1 VNESVA
7 AVILAAGKGTRM
19 KSELPKGLH
28 KVCGLPIVELV
39 ARAMSGAGA
48 GRIVLVVGHGA
59 DAMRTAFG
67 DRYEYA
73 IQDEQ
78 LGTGHACKCAMQIL
92 EGFEGSVIVGTGDS
106 PLVTAEAM
114 AALVERRADTGA
126 SMVIGTCLLD
136 DPSGYGRVVRNGE
149 RVSAIVEHND
159 ATPEQRSIKEIN
171 AAFYCFDAAVL
182 REMLPRL
189 SNENAKGEFYL
200 TDLAEMI
207 SSSGGCVETLV
218 FSDSDLMRGVN
229 DRWQLA
235 EAAEI
240 LRKKL
245 LKQHAVNGV
254 TIVDPSTTSVD
265 VDVEIA
271 EDAVIEPMTL
281 LEGFTRV
288 GSNCVIGPMTRITD
302 CEIGDACTIFMS
314 HLSRASVG
322 AGTRIGPYANVRP
335 HTKIGEG
342 VKIGNFVELKN
353 AEVGDKSSLSH
364 LTYVGDATVGAG
376 ANVGAGTITC
386 NYDGF
391 SKHRT
396 EIGDGA
402 FVGSNSTLVAPV
414 TIGEGAFIAAGSV
427 ITEDVPADSLAV
439 GRSRQV
445 IKEGWASRW
454 RSRKS

>member
-19 KSELPKGLH
+19 RSELPKGLH

-59 DAMRTAFG
+59 EAMRTTFG

-78 LGTGHACKCAMQIL
+78 LGTGHACKCAMPAL

-114 AALVERRADTGA
+114 ASLVERRADTGA

-229 DRWQLA
+229 DRWQLT

-254 TIVDPSTTSVD
+254 TIVDPSTTFVD
-265 VDVEIA
+265 VDVEIS
-271 EDAVIEPMTL
+271 EDAVIEPMTV

-314 HLSRASVG
+314 HLSRASIG

-364 LTYVGDATVGAG
+364 LTYVGDATVGIG

-454 RSRKS
+454 RNRKG

>member
-48 GRIVLVVGHGA
+48 GRIVLVVGHGS
-59 DAMRTAFG
+59 DAMRTTFG

-73 IQDEQ
+73 VQDEQ
-78 LGTGHACKCAMQIL
+78 LGTGHACKCAMPAL
-92 EGFEGSVIVGTGDS
+92 EGFGGSVIVGTGDS
-106 PLVTAEAM
+106 PLVTEEAM
-114 AALVERRADTGA
+114 AALVERRKDTGA

-159 ATPEQRSIKEIN
+159 ATPEQRSINEIN

-245 LKQHAVNGV
+245 LKQHAINGV
-254 TIVDPSTTSVD
+254 TIVDPSTTFVD

-271 EDAVIEPMTL
+271 EDAVIEPMTV

-427 ITEDVPADSLAV
+427 ITDDVPADSLAV

-445 IKEGWASRW
+445 IKEGWAARW
-454 RSRKS
+454 RSRKG

>member
-1 VNESVA
+1 MNESVA

-48 GRIVLVVGHGA
+48 GRVVLVVGHGA

-78 LGTGHACKCAMQIL
+78 LGTGHACMCAMRAL

-159 ATPEQRSIKEIN
+159 ATPDQRGIKEIN

-245 LKQHAVNGV
+245 LKQHAVSGV
-254 TIVDPSTTSVD
+254 TIVDPSTTFVD
-265 VDVEIA
+265 VDVEIS
-271 EDAVIEPMTL
+271 EDAVIEPMTV

-314 HLSRASVG
+314 HLSRASIG

-364 LTYVGDATVGAG
+364 LTYVGDSTVGIG

-445 IKEGWASRW
+445 TKEGWASRW
-454 RSRKS
+454 RSRKG

>member
-1 VNESVA
+1 MNERVA

-39 ARAMSGAGA
+39 ARAMQGAGA
-48 GRIVLVVGHGA
+48 NRVIFVVGHGS
-59 DAMRTAFG
+59 DAMRQYFG
-67 DRYEYA
+67 ERYEYA
-73 IQDEQ
+73 DQDEQ
-78 LGTGHACKCAMQIL
+78 LGTGHACKCAL
-92 EGFEGSVIVGTGDS
+92 AALDGFEGSVIVGTGDS

-114 AALVERRADTGA
+114 SALVERKRDTGA
-126 SMVIGTCLLD
+126 AMVIGTCILD
-136 DPSGYGRVVRNGE
+136 DPTGYGRVVRNGN

-159 ATPEQRSIKEIN
+159 ASPGQLGIKEIN
-171 AAFYCFDAAVL
+171 AAFYCFDASVL
-182 REMLPRL
+182 REMLPML
-189 SNENAKGEFYL
+189 SNENVKGEFYL

-218 FSDSDLMRGVN
+218 FDDSDLMRGVN

-235 EAAEI
+235 EAGEI
-240 LRKKL
+240 LRKKV

-254 TIVDPSTTSVD
+254 TIVDPATTFVD
-265 VDVEIA
+265 FDVVIA
-271 EDAVIEPMTL
+271 EDAVIEPMTV
-281 LEGFTRV
+281 LEGFTRI
-288 GSNCVIGPMTRITD
+288 GSNCVIGPMTRISD
-302 CEIGDACTIFMS
+302 CEVGDACSIFMS
-314 HLSRASVG
+314 HLSRATVG
-322 AGTRIGPYANVRP
+322 SGTRIGPYANVRP
-335 HTKIGEG
+335 HTKIGDG

-364 LTYVGDATVGAG
+364 LTYVGDATVGSG

-391 SKHRT
+391 AKHRT

-427 ITEDVPADSLAV
+427 ITEDVPGDALAV

-445 IKEGWASRW
+445 NKEGWASRW
-454 RSRKS
+454 RSRKG

>member
-1 VNESVA
+1 
-7 AVILAAGKGTRM
+7 M

-39 ARAMSGAGA
+39 ARAMQGAGA
-48 GRIVLVVGHGA
+48 QRVVLVVGHGA
-59 DAMRTAFG
+59 DAMRTTFG

-73 IQDEQ
+73 VQEEQ
-78 LGTGHACKCAMQIL
+78 LGTGHACRCALPAL

-114 AALVERRADTGA
+114 AALVARKRDTEA
-126 SMVIGTCLLD
+126 AMVIGTCLLD

-159 ATPEQRSIKEIN
+159 ATPDQRGINEIN
-171 AAFYCFDAAVL
+171 AAFYCFDADVL
-182 REMLPRL
+182 REMLPKL
-189 SNENAKGEFYL
+189 SNSNAKGEFYL

-218 FSDSDLMRGVN
+218 FNDADLMRGVN

-235 EAAEI
+235 EAAKI

-245 LKQHAVNGV
+245 LRQHALNGV
-254 TIVDPSTTSVD
+254 TIVDPGSTYVD
-265 VDVEIA
+265 YDVVIA
-271 EDAVIEPMTL
+271 EDAVIEPMSV
-281 LEGFTRV
+281 LEGFTRI
-288 GSNCVIGPMTRITD
+288 GSNCVVGPMTRITD
-302 CEIGDACTIFMS
+302 CEIGDACTVFMS

-353 AEVGDKSSLSH
+353 AQVGDGSSLSH
-364 LTYVGDATVGAG
+364 LTYVGDATVGTG
-376 ANVGAGTITC
+376 ANIGAGTITC

-391 SKHRT
+391 AKHQT
-396 EIGDGA
+396 HIGDGA

-414 TIGEGAFIAAGSV
+414 TIGDGAFIAAGSV
-427 ITEDVPADSLAV
+427 ITEDVSADALAV

-445 IKEGWASRW
+445 NKEGWASRW
-454 RSRKS
+454 RSRKG

>member
-1 VNESVA
+1 MNESVA

-28 KVCGLPIVELV
+28 KVCGLPIIELV

-48 GRIVLVVGHGA
+48 NRIVLVVGHGA
-59 DAMRTAFG
+59 DAMKAAFG
-67 DRYEYA
+67 DRYQYA
-73 IQDEQ
+73 LQQEQ
-78 LGTGHACKCAMQIL
+78 HGTGHACQCAMPAL
-92 EGFEGSVIVGTGDS
+92 DGFDGIVIVGTGDS

-114 AALVERRADTGA
+114 KALVARKTETGA

-136 DPSGYGRVVRNGE
+136 DPGGYGRVVREGD
-149 RVSAIVEHND
+149 RAAAIVEHND
-159 ATPEQRSIKEIN
+159 ASPDQRLIKEIN
-171 AAFYCFDAAVL
+171 AAFYCFDASVI
-182 REMLPRL
+182 REMLPKL
-189 SNENAKGEFYL
+189 SNNNAKGEYYL

-207 SSSGGCVETLV
+207 SASGGCVETLI
-218 FSDSDLMRGVN
+218 FDDADLMRGVN
-229 DRWQLA
+229 DRWQLT
-235 EAAEI
+235 EAAAV
-240 LRKKL
+240 LRKNVL
-245 LKQHAVNGV
+245 RRHAINGI
-254 TIVDPSTTSVD
+254 TIVDPATTYID

-271 EDAVIEPMTL
+271 EDTVIEPMTV
-281 LEGFTRV
+281 LEGFTRI
-288 GSNCVIGPMTRITD
+288 GSKCIIGPMTRITD
-302 CEIGDACTIFMS
+302 CEVGDACTVFMS

-364 LTYVGDATVGAG
+364 LTYDGDATVGVG
-376 ANVGAGTITC
+376 AKIGAGTITC

-391 SKHRT
+391 AKHRT
-396 EIGDGA
+396 DIGNGA

-427 ITEDVPADSLAV
+427 ITEDVPADALAV
-439 GRSRQV
+439 GRTRQV
-445 IKEGWASRW
+445 TKEGWASRW
-454 RSRKS
+454 RSRKG